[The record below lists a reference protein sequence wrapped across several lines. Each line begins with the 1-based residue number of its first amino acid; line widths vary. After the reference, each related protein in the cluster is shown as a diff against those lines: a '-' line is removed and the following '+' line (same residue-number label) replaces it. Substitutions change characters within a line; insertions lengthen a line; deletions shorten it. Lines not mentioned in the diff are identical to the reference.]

1 MSRRKSN
8 MQRKADTQNNSS
20 SGTIDAMQPSPRHNK
35 ISRDCS
41 SSCSSSMSTVDAI
54 REICNDCG
62 DCDNRDFIRISQ
74 PPCDTR
80 LRESCCPPPCNDR
93 HPCCPVT
100 RFDPGVSYF
109 TSVVTPVNR
118 LTPLYSGCTGS
129 VEFRMRRKNKTVIL
143 QWEPFTGAIAQNGIA
158 FLTVAQTICN
168 TPPYPIS
175 LPIYIIYNGVG
186 RITHININPH
196 TKNGNILFYLNT
208 DGSSTGISVN
218 DTFTISGA
226 AISWIVDC

>member
-1 MSRRKSN
+1 MSQRRKLRQSD
-8 MQRKADTQNNSS
+8 MDNNSS

-41 SSCSSSMSTVDAI
+41 TSCSTVSTVDAI
-54 REICNDCG
+54 REICNDC
-62 DCDNRDFIRISQ
+62 DRDFIRISQ

-80 LRESCCPPPCNDR
+80 LRESCIPPCDDR
-93 HPCCPVT
+93 RPCHPGT

-109 TSVVTPVNR
+109 TSVVTPVNG

-143 QWEPFTGAIAQNGIA
+143 QWEPFTGSIAQNGIA
-158 FLTVAQTICN
+158 FLTVAQSISN

-186 RITHININPH
+186 RITHININPNA
-196 TKNGNILFYLNT
+196 KCGNILFYLNT
-208 DGSSTGISVN
+208 DGSHTGISVN
-218 DTFTISGA
+218 DTFTIPGA